1 MFRQSTAAKLLS
13 TLAIVLAAATFAKS
27 AHAGDVLQYQAGER
41 VDPQEVAHILGRP
54 RDPEPGMLMRSIRVL
69 DAPAAAADATKPKA
83 LSLPVQ
89 FAFDSFEIL
98 PEGKTQLDALA
109 EGIKLLPPTQAV
121 VIEGHTDARG
131 PDDYNLA
138 LSKQRALTVQRYLV
152 REHGIEASR
161 LKVSGQ
167 GKRAPIN
174 AADPLAAENR
184 RVQFSGA

>member
-1 MFRQSTAAKLLS
+1 MSRLPFAAKLLS
-13 TLAIVLAAATFAKS
+13 TLAVVLAAATFAKS

-41 VDPQEVAHILGRP
+41 VDPQEVAHILG
-54 RDPEPGMLMRSIRVL
+54 VL
-69 DAPAAAADATKPKA
+69 DTPAASADANKPNA
-83 LSLPVQ
+83 LSLPVK

-98 PEGKTQLDALA
+98 PEGKAQLDALA
-109 EGIKLLPPTQAV
+109 EGIKLLPPTQSV

-131 PDDYNLA
+131 PDEYNMA

-161 LKVSGQ
+161 LKITGQ
-167 GKRAPIN
+167 GKREPIN
-174 AADPLAAENR
+174 PADPLAAENR